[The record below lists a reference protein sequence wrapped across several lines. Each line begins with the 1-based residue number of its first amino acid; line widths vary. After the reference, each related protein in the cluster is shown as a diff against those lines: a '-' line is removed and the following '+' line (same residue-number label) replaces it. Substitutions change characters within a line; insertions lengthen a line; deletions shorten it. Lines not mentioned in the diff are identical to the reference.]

1 MPDLLQDLPFHEEL
15 KDLSGNE
22 YYEKSKEVTATK
34 FTFKFKEDLKFENG
48 EPINAETLKY
58 TLKRR
63 IDPNCKNKQ
72 AEYIY
77 IYDEKYLELKN
88 AKKYYEQK
96 SETKVDFEEVGVKA
110 VQGDPLTFELYF
122 DQPKNLFKV
131 VNSLNM
137 VILVPP
143 KSYDAAFQNDAQTQS
158 SYGTVNFPFQSYG
171 PYVVKEW
178 SNNQKFF

>member
-1 MPDLLQDLPFHEEL
+1 MPGLLQDLPFHEEL

-77 IYDEKYLELKN
+77 MMKIFRIEKC
-88 AKKYYEQK
+88 
-96 SETKVDFEEVGVKA
+96 
-110 VQGDPLTFELYF
+110 
-122 DQPKNLFKV
+122 
-131 VNSLNM
+131 
-137 VILVPP
+137 
-143 KSYDAAFQNDAQTQS
+143 
-158 SYGTVNFPFQSYG
+158 
-171 PYVVKEW
+171 
-178 SNNQKFF
+178 